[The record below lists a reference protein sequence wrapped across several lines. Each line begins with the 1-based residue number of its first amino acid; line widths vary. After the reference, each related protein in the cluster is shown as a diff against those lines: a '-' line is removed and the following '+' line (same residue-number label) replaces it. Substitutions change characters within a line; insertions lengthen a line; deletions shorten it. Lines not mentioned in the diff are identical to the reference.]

1 MYKLNKN
8 KIINKTKMFFILS
21 SLGGVI
27 ITVASQDPRDKV
39 IAQMNEVI
47 NRQREVM
54 DMMKEVMDRRE
65 EAQNERYFRE
75 CKVKTSFAECTY
87 REGKGGNRQSSETP
101 ETPGT
106 SSWDNLGKAALGAV
120 SDASK
125 QIGQAVEALAAQTL
139 CTLS

>member
-1 MYKLNKN
+1 M
-8 KIINKTKMFFILS
+8 
-21 SLGGVI
+21 
-27 ITVASQDPRDKV
+27 ASQDPRDEV

-47 NRQREVM
+47 NRQKEVM

-65 EAQNERYFRE
+65 EAQNQRYFRE

-101 ETPGT
+101 ETPETPET

-125 QIGQAVEALAAQTL
+125 QIGQAVEALAVQTS